1 MATTF
6 TGSFSVTIF
15 NAHADEE
22 VPDTGTGV
30 ADGTAQLYG
39 AEAGAAGSAVSSNEV
54 SNALDIAISGASV
67 TGTGGDLVPPTEF
80 PLPHNIIGGVLSGA
94 SNRLFDMEDGVAV
107 SQMYTMG
114 RVMHWCMPQTRN
126 MVASA
131 TRADQVQEWKDL
143 RADNPLVSAG
153 FHFSPFLTTRGYRE
167 KTSDFR
173 RYLYDYLQTQSR
185 EQVLAHIDSGNWK
198 TELNNC
204 ETPASGFAQTLVAI
218 NPNHTGDPDSGLREW
233 MSDAWTD
240 FVCGTTLSTL
250 PITAGDVSDFLYCCT
265 DNTAINKLGP
275 NDDMEE
281 TWQTGTVS
289 SISSYR
295 SGTSNTHVKT
305 LVLSK
310 TPPTGSENAAILFFP
325 AYVESDS
332 DTHKKF
338 IAYRIDSF
346 SGSTV
351 TLRNLPKK
359 ATDTQTAVP
368 ASGWRYAINNPDE
381 TTRNVDWDIDG
392 NTETNFEG
400 AADWNPKLIAV
411 HDLVNS
417 KVLAATGHE
426 SMRGWNGIGGG
437 FTGKKNGWRVPHDQ
451 SESQDIA
458 IMENASSAHWKWKT
472 DSSTQKYQ
480 IKQYIPK
487 EHQEALHWAGTF
499 IRNPSNFAKQHA
511 RGAFVEFM
519 VWGDG
524 ETNHTWEVAQKN
536 AIDAH
541 AARYHLACSIPVQN
555 VNFSIQIPTSI
566 TELQTIY
573 AITEQFLDLETG
585 GVEPEDFGTYREG
598 KGETSDTE
606 RLKHDWTWRTPDA
619 GERIYIYRCGDFLVC
634 VNMADKPRSG
644 GRAVR
649 SDMSYPEEYSPPA
662 HSSPYP
668 VRNNHDQIKK
678 ADWDALEDRG
688 ILNST
693 EKLKKIDATTYV
705 NDRATAFLQS
715 QAPTIWGPDNPKGS
729 FSYGPKQATPFDN
742 IATPLS
748 ELDLVIHDDDWNDGS
763 EVSRTETLELPV
775 WTAYFLQIYE
785 PASETA

>member
-15 NAHADEE
+15 NAHSDEE

-39 AEAGAAGSAVSSNEV
+39 AEAGAAGSAVSSNES
-54 SNALDIAISGASV
+54 SNALDITISGASV

-185 EQVLAHIDSGNWK
+185 EQVLAHIDSDNWK

-204 ETPASGFAQTLVAI
+204 ETPSSGFAQTLVAI
-218 NPNHTGDPDSGLREW
+218 NPNHTGSNDSGLREW
-233 MSDAWTD
+233 LSDAWTD
-240 FVCGTTLSTL
+240 FICGTTLSTL

-289 SISSYR
+289 SVPSTGYVSDTSS
-295 SGTSNTHVKT
+295 THVKT

-325 AYVESDS
+325 AYVEIDS

-351 TLRNLPKK
+351 TLKNLPNK

-368 ASGWRYAINNPDE
+368 APGWRYAINNPDE

-400 AADWNPKLIAV
+400 AADWNPKMIAV
-411 HDLVNS
+411 HDLVNT

-437 FTGKKNGWRVPHDQ
+437 FTGKNNGWRVPHDQ

-458 IMENASSAHWKWKT
+458 IMENASSAHWKWKV
-472 DSSTQKYQ
+472 DSSTQNYKIFSSAASRYD
-480 IKQYIPK
+480 PK
-487 EHQEALHWAGTF
+487 DHQKALHFAATY
-499 IRNPSNFAKQHA
+499 IRSPSNFAKQHA

-519 VWGDG
+519 VWGEG
-524 ETNHTWEVAQKN
+524 ETNKTWEVAQKN

-541 AARYHLACSIPVQN
+541 AARYHLACTIPVQN
-555 VNFSIQIPTSI
+555 VNFSIQIPSPG
-566 TELQTIY
+566 LQTIY

-585 GVEPEDFGTYREG
+585 GVEPEDFGTYSEG
-598 KGETSDTE
+598 KGETSSTE
-606 RLKHDWTWRTPDA
+606 RLHHDFTFRTPDA
-619 GERIYIYRCGDFLVC
+619 GLRIYMYRCGNFLVC
-634 VNMADKPRSG
+634 VNMCDMPSEYRSSKYY
-644 GRAVR
+644 R
-649 SDMSYPEEYSPPA
+649 PPS
-662 HSSPYP
+662 HSAPLASRP
-668 VRNNHDQIKK
+668 NHDQIKP
-678 ADWDALEDRG
+678 ADWAALETKG
-688 ILNST
+688 ILASD
-693 EKLKKIDATTYV
+693 EYLRKIDATTYV
-705 NDRATAFLQS
+705 NNLATAYLQS

-729 FSYGPKQATPFDN
+729 FSYGPKQATPFDD

-748 ELDLVIHDDDWNDGS
+748 ELDLVMHDDDWNDGS
-763 EVSRTETLELPV
+763 DVSRDEILDLPPY
-775 WTAYFLQIYE
+775 TAYFLEIYKLDE
-785 PASETA
+785 